1 MLVMKTDTDSR
12 EFSSAEHKNLNNDK
26 NKDNDSY
33 SSSSGNNKDN
43 DSYSSSSGND
53 KKNKGKK
60 KRKKKRNLAVCN
72 PSESSQARSVFWW
85 QSAQLKQYAQTLDNS
100 LMAHILLKDIVYML
114 C

>member
-12 EFSSAEHKNLNNDK
+12 EFSSAEHKYLNNDK

-33 SSSSGNNKDN
+33 SSSSGNNK
-43 DSYSSSSGND
+43 
-53 KKNKGKK
+53 KNKEKK
-60 KRKKKRNLAVCN
+60 KKKKRNLAICN

-85 QSAQLKQYAQTLDNS
+85 QSTQLKQYAQTLDNS